1 MEKMENYNDKDGDG
15 FTGIMSQMSL
25 RKLVVLLICIC
36 VTPIWLSACNRSSP
50 VPTSSPA
57 MVETTA
63 TPAISPEPS
72 STPVPPTS
80 TPVPLAATVNG
91 EAITLAEYQ
100 AEVARYQASVSI
112 TGTILAS
119 DTYTIVLDELIDQT
133 LLAQGAAENGYLVDD
148 TLIQDRI
155 TSLED
160 QLGGSQAL
168 QDWQKAH
175 GYSPDDFTW
184 SLKRSIAAAWMRDQ
198 IINQVPETAEEVH
211 VLQIL
216 VPTAAQADEAY
227 ARLQSGEDFLD
238 VVGDYDPL
246 TKGDLGWFPRGCLKD
261 PKIEAAAFALQPGQY
276 SEVIQTEIGFHILY
290 MLERDE
296 AHTLQ
301 PDARRALQEKALLDW
316 INERKAHSEIQVL
329 VP

>member
-1 MEKMENYNDKDGDG
+1 MENYNDTDGDE
-15 FTGIMSQMSL
+15 FTGIMAQMSL
-25 RKLVVLLICIC
+25 RKLVVLLIGIC
-36 VTPIWLSACNRSSP
+36 VIPIWLSACNRSSP
-50 VPTSSPA
+50 VPTRSPA

-63 TPAISPEPS
+63 TPAISPEPFS
-72 STPVPPTS
+72 APVSPTS
-80 TPVPLAATVNG
+80 TPVPLAVTING
-91 EAITLAEYQ
+91 EVITLAEYQ
-100 AEVARYQASVSI
+100 AEVARYQASASI

-119 DTYTIVLDELIDQT
+119 DKYTIVLDELIDQT
-133 LLAQGAAENGYLVDD
+133 LLAQGATENGYLVDV

-238 VVGDYDPL
+238 VVVDYDPL
-246 TKGDLGWFPRGCLKD
+246 TKGDLGWFPRGYLRD

-276 SEVIQTEIGFHILY
+276 SDVVQTEIGFHILY

-296 AHTLQ
+296 THSLQ
-301 PDARRALQEKALLDW
+301 PDARRALQEKALQDW
-316 INERKAHSEIQVL
+316 ITERKAYSEIQVL

>member
-1 MEKMENYNDKDGDG
+1 MENYNDTDGDE
-15 FTGIMSQMSL
+15 FTGIMAQMSL
-25 RKLVVLLICIC
+25 RKPVVLLIGIC
-36 VTPIWLSACNRSSP
+36 VIPIWLSACNRSSP
-50 VPTSSPA
+50 VPTRSPA

-72 STPVPPTS
+72 SAPVSPTS
-80 TPVPLAATVNG
+80 TPVPLAVTING
-91 EAITLAEYQ
+91 EVITLAEYQ
-100 AEVARYQASVSI
+100 AEVARYQASASI

-119 DTYTIVLDELIDQT
+119 DKYTIVLDELIDQT
-133 LLAQGAAENGYLVDD
+133 LLAQGATENGYLVDV

-238 VVGDYDPL
+238 VVVDYDPL
-246 TKGDLGWFPRGCLKD
+246 TKGDLGWFPRGYLRD

-276 SEVIQTEIGFHILY
+276 SDVVQTEIGFHILY

-296 AHTLQ
+296 THSLQ
-301 PDARRALQEKALLDW
+301 PDARRALQEKALQDW
-316 INERKAHSEIQVL
+316 ITERKAYSEIQVL